1 MPHPEPKPDDLFLTR
16 RELLCRSGMGVASLG
31 LGAILGSLGLTGQ
44 VRGESTRLIS
54 PFAPRAPHF
63 PGKAKHVIHL
73 FMNGGPSHVDTFDP
87 KPSLAKLAGKMLPV
101 ENLRTE
107 RKTGAAFPSPFK
119 FEKMGQSGIEVSELF
134 RHVGESIDEIAVIRS
149 MHADVP
155 NHEPSLL
162 LLNCGE
168 ARLIRPSMGSWVT
181 YGLGSDNQN
190 LPGFIAMC
198 PGGYPIQESQNW
210 QSAFLP
216 SVYQGTYI
224 DTQHTDVEKLI
235 ENVRNNYVGL
245 KEQREQI
252 DLLQA
257 LNEQHREQRQRD
269 AELEARIQSFE
280 LAYRM
285 QLEAMDAFD
294 VSREPQHILDMYGPG
309 TQARQILIAR
319 RLIERGVRFVQVW
332 HGSGQPWDNHDDLE
346 VNHRNLAK
354 QCDQAIGALLKDL
367 KQRGLLE
374 ETLVIWGGEFGR
386 TPTVELPTPGANAG
400 KINGRDHNHWGFTTW
415 LAGGGVQGGQVYG
428 ATDEFGFQAVEQKV
442 HVHDLQATIL
452 HALGFDHEKLTYRY
466 AGRDFRLT
474 DVSGHVVH
482 ELLA

>member
-1 MPHPEPKPDDLFLTR
+1 
-16 RELLCRSGMGVASLG
+16 
-31 LGAILGSLGLTGQ
+31 
-44 VRGESTRLIS
+44 
-54 PFAPRAPHF
+54 
-63 PGKAKHVIHL
+63 
-73 FMNGGPSHVDTFDP
+73 
-87 KPSLAKLAGKMLPV
+87 
-101 ENLRTE
+101 
-107 RKTGAAFPSPFK
+107 
-119 FEKMGQSGIEVSELF
+119 
-134 RHVGESIDEIAVIRS
+134 
-149 MHADVP
+149 
-155 NHEPSLL
+155 
-162 LLNCGE
+162 
-168 ARLIRPSMGSWVT
+168 
-181 YGLGSDNQN
+181 
-190 LPGFIAMC
+190 
-198 PGGYPIQESQNW
+198 
-210 QSAFLP
+210 
-216 SVYQGTYI
+216 
-224 DTQHTDVEKLI
+224 
-235 ENVRNNYVGL
+235 
-245 KEQREQI
+245 
-252 DLLQA
+252 
-257 LNEQHREQRQRD
+257 
-269 AELEARIQSFE
+269 
-280 LAYRM
+280 
-285 QLEAMDAFD
+285 MDAFD